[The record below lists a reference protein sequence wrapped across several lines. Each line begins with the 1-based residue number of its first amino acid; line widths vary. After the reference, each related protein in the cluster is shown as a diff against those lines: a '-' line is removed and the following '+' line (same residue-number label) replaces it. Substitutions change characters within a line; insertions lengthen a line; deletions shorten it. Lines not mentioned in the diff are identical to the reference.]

1 MGILKYKI
9 EQHLKNNNLDNC
21 HQFGFTTQ
29 RRTTDSAYILS
40 YLIEHSYR
48 RKEMLIIT
56 SIDFK
61 KAFDSVKR
69 DKLLEV
75 MKKYKIHSKVIDLII
90 NVYKNDTTKLI
101 KNNQTIDDIEIYS
114 GIRQGCNSSTV
125 LFLMITYLIIEE
137 LTKLNVG
144 IRMGNMN
151 LNALFFA
158 DDGLLMTNSI
168 YDAQITI
175 NKLEEV
181 GSLCGLDLNK
191 EKSFHIININKNYIT
206 EINNIKVV
214 KSIKYLGDTVNEGRN
229 CFNDHIKAKI
239 KKAKEMA
246 SMIMSVIARS
256 TNKILIGKRYWKS
269 VALPEILYRAE
280 IMPFTKMK

>member
-1 MGILKYKI
+1 MII
-9 EQHLKNNNLDNC
+9 
-21 HQFGFTTQ
+21 FRPRIF
-29 RRTTDSAYILS
+29 
-40 YLIEHSYR
+40 YLEMVK
-48 RKEMLIIT
+48 RKWKLIINDYQEIEAVLLAGNN
-56 SIDFK
+56 S
-61 KAFDSVKR
+61 R
-69 DKLLEV
+69 HLLEV
-75 MKKYKIHSKVIDLII
+75 MKRYKIHYKVIDLIV